1 MKGVSRLSDQ
11 NIEDVVF
18 RALYYQEVLA
28 FVDEGGN
35 TELTTYEIKV
45 DEEYR
50 PDLAAYRAT
59 GTADLAWLI
68 CLVSDVAD
76 PIDGLPVGE
85 EIYLPSPAWI
95 RSSMRAFI
103 DKHGL

>member
-1 MKGVSRLSDQ
+1 MKGLSRLSDQ
-11 NIEDVVF
+11 NIGDVVF

-28 FVDEGGN
+28 FIDEAGN
-35 TELTTYEIKV
+35 TELKTYEIKV

-50 PDLAAYRAT
+50 PDLASYRAT
-59 GTADLAWLI
+59 GTDELSWLI
-68 CLVSDVAD
+68 CLVCDVAD
-76 PIDGLPVGE
+76 SMDGLPVGD
-85 EIYLPSPAWI
+85 EIYLPSPVWI